1 MSKETVSLELL
12 TIKAKRALGARIEA
26 LVAEWVARK
35 EFTYF
40 YSTEQLAQL
49 STITAEETGM
59 NVSFRMVD
67 RMILNAH
74 ASIVRLP
81 GHGGNTY
88 INKFSKPLT
97 MAGSS
102 VPDKLKTISID
113 LDKGKISGQ
122 IFSDFKNEI
131 VIYTGLV
138 NHSIA
143 LTTEEIT
150 ALILHELGHCWNQYM
165 ALADYVW
172 LNYYLQD
179 GVDVILG
186 KKPNVYKLEVLSEKG
201 LEKYCDD
208 KELLAEIQ
216 KAPTVANL
224 RRALLVASVKAPR
237 HHLTSKTNDTSKLRE
252 EQLADLYASRMGYS
266 RASITL
272 HAKITKVYGSRQL
285 TSNAVW
291 TLAETTKLL
300 LGIGSALSVA
310 AIYIYPPAL
319 LAAIAFNMARSGLSV
334 ADEPEIYDN
343 DLERMLKM
351 RRDLIAQ
358 LKVLGSDPTTEEKML
373 EDVKTIDDLIAMYRN
388 HDTLWEV
395 VKHTLTPSYRRQ
407 RHQRAR
413 EEKLEQLLNND
424 VAIVAAKFNSLSRKL
439 S

>member
-67 RMILNAH
+67 RMIINAY
-74 ASIVRLP
+74 ASVVRLP

-88 INKFSKPLT
+88 KDKSTQPLT
-97 MAGSS
+97 VVGHS
-102 VPDKLKTISID
+102 VPDKLKTIKID

-122 IFSDFKNEI
+122 YFTDFKNEI
-131 VIYTGLV
+131 TLYTGLV
-138 NHSIA
+138 NHSVA
-143 LTTEEIT
+143 LTAEEIT
-150 ALILHELGHCWNQYM
+150 SVILHELGHCWNQYI

-179 GVDVILG
+179 GVDIILG
-186 KKPNVYKLEVLSEKG
+186 KKPNIYKLEVLTEKG

-208 KELLAEIQ
+208 KALLADIQ
-216 KAPTVANL
+216 KAPTTANI
-224 RRALLVASVKAPR
+224 RRAILVSSVKAPR
-237 HHLTSKTNDTSKLRE
+237 HHLTSKENNASKLRE
-252 EQLADLYASRMGYS
+252 EQLADMYAARMGYA
-266 RASITL
+266 RAAITGQ
-272 HAKITKVYGSRQL
+272 AKIDKELGSRQL
-285 TSNAVW
+285 ISNTTWALV
-291 TLAETTKLL
+291 ETTKLL
-300 LGIGSALSVA
+300 MGIGTVLAGA
-310 AIYIYPPAL
+310 AIFVYPPAL
-319 LAAIAFNMARSGLSV
+319 LAAIAFNIARAGLSV
-334 ADEPEIYDN
+334 KDESQTYDN
-343 DLERMLKM
+343 DLERIMKM
-351 RRDLIAQ
+351 RRDLTAQ

-373 EDVKTIDDLIAMYRN
+373 EDIKMVDDLIAMYRN